1 MQSIID
7 GILAVVSPLLV
18 VIVLLQDRGGELG
31 GAFGG
36 SGSFYRS
43 RRGIE
48 KLLFR
53 ATIVLATLFVC
64 TSLVNTLIS

>member
-7 GILAVVSPLLV
+7 GILAVTCPLLV
-18 VIVLLQDRGGELG
+18 IIVLLQDRGGELG

-53 ATIVLATLFVC
+53 ATIVLATIFVS
-64 TSLVNTLIS
+64 TSLINTLIS

>member
-1 MQSIID
+1 MQNIID
-7 GILAVVSPLLV
+7 TVLVITSLLLV
-18 VIVLLQDRGGELG
+18 IIVLLQDRGGELG

-48 KLLFR
+48 KFLFKG
-53 ATIVLATLFVC
+53 TIILATVFIA
-64 TSLVNTLIS
+64 TSFINTILQ